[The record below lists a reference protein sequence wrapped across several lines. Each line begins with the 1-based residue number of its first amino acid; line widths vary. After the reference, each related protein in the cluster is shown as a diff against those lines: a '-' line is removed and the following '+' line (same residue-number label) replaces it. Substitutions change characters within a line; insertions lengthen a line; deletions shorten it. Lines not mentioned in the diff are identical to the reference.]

1 MELIK
6 EFESCELEAYP
17 DPHTGNLP
25 ITIGWGSTRDFDGKP
40 FKLGQKITQDYAD
53 RLFDHQ
59 IKTEFI
65 PKLKSIPYWDQMND
79 NQRGSLLCFAYNLGA
94 DFYGH
99 SNFGTI
105 TKVLRNKEWSKVP
118 EALKLYRNPGTD
130 VEAGLLRRRIA
141 EGKLWLS

>member
-1 MELIK
+1 
-6 EFESCELEAYP
+6 LEAYP

-59 IKTEFI
+59 IKNEFI
-65 PKLKSIPYWDQMND
+65 PKLEKIPYWKELNEY
-79 NQRGSLLCFAYNLGA
+79 RRSALLSFAYNNGA
-94 DFYGH
+94 NFYGH
-99 SNFGTI
+99 PDFNTI
-105 TKVLRNKEWSKVP
+105 TRVLKNKEWDKVP
-118 EALKLYRNPGTD
+118 EKLLLYRNPGTD

-141 EGKLWLS
+141 EAKLWEKL

>member
-1 MELIK
+1 M
-6 EFESCELEAYP
+6 EAYP

-25 ITIGWGSTRDFDGKP
+25 ITIGWGSTRDFDGKS

-59 IKTEFI
+59 ITTEFI
-65 PKLKSIPYWDQMND
+65 PKLEKIPYWKELND
-79 NQRGSLLCFAYNLGA
+79 YQRGALLSFAYNNGA

-99 SNFGTI
+99 SRYGTI
-105 TKVLRNKEWSKVP
+105 TKVLKNKEWSKVP